1 MTIDKQARQPSPVA
15 FRLDHASGVPT
26 YLQIVQQVEEALRLG
41 FLAPGDQLPTVKEA
55 VQALAVNPNTVMKA
69 YRELEHRGLA
79 AGKPGQ
85 GTFIEGELRRVGLAE
100 QAALRK
106 SLLTWLRTA
115 QDAGLD
121 GDGIAALFATS
132 LRDFLERRDEQ
143 GQRRGGQDQR
153 SRKGRTAGEVA

>member
-1 MTIDKQARQPSPVA
+1 MNIDKQARQPSPVA

-79 AGKPGQ
+79 AGRPGQ
-85 GTFIEGELRRVGLAE
+85 GTFVKAALRHVGLAE
-100 QAALRK
+100 QAALRDG
-106 SLLTWLRTA
+106 LRAWLADATA
-115 QDAGLD
+115 AGLD
-121 GDGIAALFATS
+121 HDGIAALITS
-132 LRDFLERRDEQ
+132 TLRDYAYHQQ
-143 GQRRGGQDQR
+143 GVAWAC
-153 SRKGRTAGEVA
+153 SRPPA